1 MTKQCDNNVQ
11 QCKCM
16 AVEASE
22 EALMGE
28 LWLWG
33 KLKWKG
39 KLGWNNPVII
49 LLLMNP
55 AVTCWAD
62 IVSKYIA
69 VLEKDL
75 K

>member
-1 MTKQCDNNVQ
+1 MT
-11 QCKCM
+11 
-16 AVEASE
+16 ASE
-22 EALMGE
+22 EALLGE

-33 KLKWKG
+33 KFKWKG
-39 KLGWNNPVII
+39 KLGWNNPAII

-55 AVTCWAD
+55 AVICWAD
-62 IVSKYIA
+62 IVSKYMT